1 MGTTDG
7 FGGMARR
14 PTTTEWERRPLR
26 ARLGELGELGAR
38 GGWSRR
44 RLPRAVKIALLYEL
58 VIAMVVVLMT
68 TGAGGFGVPQIVLA
82 PLAADQQDND
92 GQDEGQG
99 NGNGNGNG
107 GGRQDDGDGNGNGN
121 DDQSGDDQDQQQDS
135 ADQDGEQDGGND
147 AGTGDDGGDDGE
159 FEGRDEIGRASQD
172 EYVPIAQVQSNS
184 GLGEGGDFS
193 GGSYS
198 IECSLADHKNPDNP
212 IIAPGVRNGAQHVH
226 DYAGNESTNANS
238 DSESLGQA
246 TTTCTNG
253 DQSPFFWPV
262 LRNLNGVGP
271 DVGQDGGSLDGNVGS
286 YINPSTI
293 DITFHGHGS
302 REIEPMPRNL
312 IMSVGAAKAATADGE
327 GSNAKYSCS
336 GFEDRVT
343 DQYPICPQGSNM
355 QRIYDFPSCWD
366 GENLDSEDHT
376 THLVFPDKS
385 GECAEDEVPVPA
397 LRLTVGYDD
406 MPAGRSFAIDSFPEQ
421 QHDPITDHALTEFI
435 TSQRRAEAGAACINA
450 GRRCQQGNESAARG
464 STLAEDQQP
473 LPLNFDRAFSTH
485 ANAHGLGNAPR
496 HPAQPSVHHPPGH
509 G

>member
-1 MGTTDG
+1 MRTSEGSG
-7 FGGMARR
+7 FRRRARR
-14 PTTTEWERRPLR
+14 STTMAWERRPLC
-26 ARLGELGELGAR
+26 AWLGELGAR
-38 GGWSRR
+38 GGWARW
-44 RLPRAVKIALLYEL
+44 RLPRAVKVALFYEL
-58 VIAMVVVLMT
+58 MIAMVVVLMT
-68 TGAGGFGVPQIVLA
+68 TGAGGLGVPQVGLA
-82 PLAADQQDND
+82 PLAADHQDD
-92 GQDEGQG
+92 DDGQG
-99 NGNGNGNG
+99 NGSG
-107 GGRQDDGDGNGNGN
+107 GQNEDDGNGDQGG
-121 DDQSGDDQDQQQDS
+121 DDQGGDDQDQHQDG
-135 ADQDGEQDGGND
+135 AEQDGEQDGGDD
-147 AGTGDDGGDDGE
+147 AGTGDDGDDGE
-159 FEGRDEIGRASQD
+159 FEGRNEIGRASQD
-172 EYVPIAQVQSNS
+172 EYVPINQVQSNS

-212 IIAPGVRNGAQHVH
+212 IIAPGVRNGAQHMH

-262 LRNLNGVGP
+262 LRDLNGVGP

-302 REIEPMPRNL
+302 LEIEPMPRNL
-312 IMSVGAAKAATADGE
+312 IMVVGAAKAATADGE

-406 MPAGRSFAIDSFPEQ
+406 MPPGRSFAIDSFPEQ

-435 TSQRRAEAGAACINA
+435 SSQRRAEAGAACINS
-450 GRRCQQGNESAARG
+450 GRQCQQGEESAARG
-464 STLAEDQQP
+464 STLGEDQQP
-473 LPLNFDRAFSTH
+473 RPLNFDRAFSTH
-485 ANAHGLGNAPR
+485 ANAHGLGN
-496 HPAQPSVHHPPGH
+496 PAQPSAHHGH
-509 G
+509 R

>member
-1 MGTTDG
+1 MVLSERCR
-7 FGGMARR
+7 GGARR
-14 PTTTEWERRPLR
+14 STTTPWERRPLR
-26 ARLGELGELGAR
+26 ARLGELRSRRSGAR
-38 GGWSRR
+38 W
-44 RLPRAVKIALLYEL
+44 RLPRPVKVALFYEL
-58 VIAMVVVLMT
+58 VIAMVVVLVT
-68 TGAGGFGVPQIVLA
+68 TGAGGLGIPQIGLA
-82 PLAADQQDND
+82 PLAADQQDDD
-92 GQDEGQG
+92 GQ
-99 NGNGNGNG
+99 NNR
-107 GGRQDDGDGNGNGN
+107 GGRENETEDEEQDDAN
-121 DDQSGDDQDQQQDS
+121 DDQGGGDQGGDDEGEQQDG
-135 ADQDGEQDGGND
+135 AEQDGEQDDGNN
-147 AGTGDDGGDDGE
+147 AGQGDDGGGGE
-159 FEGRDEIGRASQD
+159 FEGRDDIGRASPD
-172 EYVPIAQVQSNS
+172 EYVPINQVQSNS

-238 DSESLGQA
+238 DSETLGQA

-262 LRNLNGVGP
+262 LRDLNGVGP

-327 GSNAKYSCS
+327 GSNAKFSCS

-343 DQYPICPQGSNM
+343 DQYPICPRGSSM

-376 THLVFPDKS
+376 SHLVFPDKS

-406 MPAGRSFAIDSFPEQ
+406 MPSGRSFAIDSFPEQ

-450 GRRCQQGNESAARG
+450 GRRCQQGEESAARG
-464 STLAEDQQP
+464 STLVEDQQP
-473 LPLNFDRAFSTH
+473 LPLNFGRAFSTH
-485 ANAHGLGNAPR
+485 ANAHGLGSTP
-496 HPAQPSVHHPPGH
+496 HHGH
-509 G
+509 R